1 MAAKTE
7 TTEKEQPKQLPQQ
20 KQSKRQSD
28 IQHRDGMMKVN
39 GSVLSGRRS
48 SVLLSLLVALLAAV
62 STKAIYTE
70 ELWEHSVKLEE
81 HDFNVIVQDEI
92 DSGRTMFVRFIA
104 SPK

>member
-1 MAAKTE
+1 M
-7 TTEKEQPKQLPQQ
+7 
-20 KQSKRQSD
+20 
-28 IQHRDGMMKVN
+28 
-39 GSVLSGRRS
+39 
-48 SVLLSLLVALLAAV
+48 AAV